1 MFQVQEIPAELEI
14 LSSANFNIQDYII
27 YGLIRGISIYKRKN
41 VLFQNFKETLISLE
55 SVQKKSVF
63 FCHETSVVV
72 GVGHKIYYKLINE
85 KSILINRRM

>member
-55 SVQKKSVF
+55 WEQNKSVF
-63 FCHETSVVV
+63 FCHETFVVV
-72 GVGHKIYYKLINE
+72 RMGHKIYHKLIKVDLNQ
-85 KSILINRRM
+85 S

>member
-41 VLFQNFKETLISLE
+41 VLFQNFKETLISLA
-55 SVQKKSVF
+55 
-63 FCHETSVVV
+63 
-72 GVGHKIYYKLINE
+72 
-85 KSILINRRM
+85 